1 MDLADLT
8 GASVDVS
15 ADSIAILDGGDSS
28 TKLESIADLVVQMA
42 GTGLTAASGVLNA
55 GLDVGLKA
63 DTDTLAVGL
72 NYMADMSADGE
83 DTLNLPASSGLT
95 VGDIIHVKAPSDC
108 SSDRTV
114 KILKNGS
121 QTIDGLTQ
129 VIIES
134 PFGAVSMVYV
144 AADTFRLI

>member
-1 MDLADLT
+1 MFWILT
-8 GASVDVS
+8 GLS
-15 ADSIAILDGGDSS
+15 
-28 TKLESIADLVVQMA
+28 
-42 GTGLTAASGVLNA
+42 AASGVLNA
-55 GLDVGLKA
+55 HLDVALKA
-63 DTDTLAVGL
+63 DTETLAVGL

-95 VGDIIHVKAPSDC
+95 LGDIIHVKAPSDC
-108 SSDRTV
+108 SGARTV

-121 QTIDGLTQ
+121 QTIDGLAQ